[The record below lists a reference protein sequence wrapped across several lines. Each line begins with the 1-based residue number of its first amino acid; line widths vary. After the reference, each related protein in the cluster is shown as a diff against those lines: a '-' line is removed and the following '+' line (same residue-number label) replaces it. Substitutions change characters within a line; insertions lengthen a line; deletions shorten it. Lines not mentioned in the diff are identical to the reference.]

1 MPSTKHRINLT
12 VSDEVYAR
20 IKAFMV
26 ENGIQNDATA
36 CLQMVVQRLNAYE
49 NSKVVFNTMRNLT
62 PEQLQAFAS
71 EGIAVVKAEIDKEK

>member
-49 NSKVVFNTMRNLT
+49 NSKVVLNTMRNLT
-62 PEQLQAFAS
+62 PEQLQAIAS
-71 EGIAVVKAEIDKEK
+71 EGIAVVKAEIDK

>member
-49 NSKVVFNTMRNLT
+49 GSKVFLDTMRNLSS
-62 PEQLQAFAS
+62 EQLQALAS
-71 EGIAVVKAEIDKEK
+71 KGVTLVKSEIDK